1 MGRQRNK
8 SKYVVVGHISGE
20 SGSSSV
26 GAMWSVTK
34 VMLKRSWDK
43 EGGATVKWLSGWSL
57 CVCVLVCFVDRL
69 SKAPLFT
76 SKALLK

>member
-1 MGRQRNK
+1 
-8 SKYVVVGHISGE
+8 VVVGHISGE

-43 EGGATVKWLSGWSL
+43 GGG
-57 CVCVLVCFVDRL
+57 
-69 SKAPLFT
+69 PQ
-76 SKALLK
+76 